1 MECPQCGSFDTAP
14 PTFASYLL
22 QVFMNSY
29 FIFKKSSQ
37 KKKSGW
43 REFLQRK
50 YDFNLV
56 LKKHKFKKVRALA
69 HPLFFV

>member
-37 KKKSGW
+37 KKK
-43 REFLQRK
+43 
-50 YDFNLV
+50 
-56 LKKHKFKKVRALA
+56 KVAGENSCKESMILIWY
-69 HPLFFV
+69 